1 MGRGKLEHHT
11 NSSPSV
17 QLSTAHVRHENNNQ
31 ISEQL
36 KYRSMPN
43 IPILTA
49 ALAAILKTEYPTVK
63 IAPRTIK
70 TTKTLLQPIKDPIVT
85 QQQHNVIYSI
95 PCRNCEKVYI
105 GMTTNHL
112 KKRLSGHKSNI
123 NKLAEILQTT
133 QHIHAKTALIQHI
146 ADHQHTFDLEGTKI
160 IDRTYRSSA
169 LSMLEMCHINNTSNT
184 VNYRTDVA
192 GLNTTYAGILHT
204 VKANIS
210 RRERSRNN
218 THSQVEQSTNEST

>member
-1 MGRGKLEHHT
+1 MTTQEYKLFSGNGHYCAC
-11 NSSPSV
+11 PS
-17 QLSTAHVRHENNNQ
+17 LKKKNNQ
-31 ISEQL
+31 ISEQF
-36 KYRSMPN
+36 KYRSIPN
-43 IPILTA
+43 IPILTS

-63 IAPRTIK
+63 IAPRMIK
-70 TTKTLLQPIKDPIVT
+70 TTKTLLRPIDDPILP

-133 QHIHAKTALIQHI
+133 QHIHAKTAVIQHI
-146 ADHQHTFDLEGTKI
+146 ADHQHTFNLEGTKI
-160 IDRTYRSSA
+160 IDHRSSA
-169 LSMLEMCHINNTSNT
+169 LSMLEMCHINYTSNT

-192 GLNTTYAGILHT
+192 GLSTTYTGILHT
-204 VKANIS
+204 VRANLS
-210 RRERSRNN
+210 RSERLRNN
-218 THSQVEQSTNEST
+218 THSQVEQSTNE